1 MGRVG
6 RVEEVAATVMYLCI
20 EGAGFTTGHALA
32 VDGGM
37 TAI

>member
-1 MGRVG
+1 VL
-6 RVEEVAATVMYLCI
+6 YLCSD
-20 EGAGFTTGHALA
+20 GAGFTTGHALA